1 MPVTFVPACVRVCL
15 LLRCIGAACIFPV
28 SGAGDFDRQAFEKGG
43 VVGEKR
49 KEGWILFLGG
59 RGDRVVERYP
69 FLDSNSFFTFDRL
82 SLIVKER
89 NMADSRD
96 SISRKGEKFPSS
108 NRMIR
113 KLHNKYIYMGN
124 IAILC
129 KKGKK
134 RKKKRTVA
142 KVTRY

>member
-69 FLDSNSFFTFDRL
+69 FLDSFSFDRL

-108 NRMIR
+108 NRIPYDSQIAQQIYI
-113 KLHNKYIYMGN
+113 HGKYCYS
-124 IAILC
+124 
-129 KKGKK
+129 
-134 RKKKRTVA
+134 V
-142 KVTRY
+142 

>member
-15 LLRCIGAACIFPV
+15 LLRCIGAACI

-49 KEGWILFLGG
+49 KEGWILFLEG
-59 RGDRVVERYP
+59 RGDRVVERYS

-82 SLIVKER
+82 SLIVKGR

-108 NRMIR
+108 NRIPYDSQIAQQIYI
-113 KLHNKYIYMGN
+113 HGKYCYS
-124 IAILC
+124 
-129 KKGKK
+129 
-134 RKKKRTVA
+134 V
-142 KVTRY
+142 